1 MNLYTDP
8 YAYLRAASGHDT
20 TTVIGNLTRI
30 ASPGVIA
37 GVTSIPVSP
46 STTVN
51 LNINDIVTI
60 FDGPNSEEVTV
71 TSTTAQPATSIPCT
85 TTQYAHVTGIP
96 LASDGTQG
104 SLASMIIAASS
115 EIEGYCRQPLL
126 TASYSNEKLP
136 LRSMRASVTRD
147 YALVVRPMHFP
158 VQSVS
163 SMSLQLNATS
173 TFTLDT
179 SQIAIDAAAG
189 SQIVTVQQMTSTSGT
204 DTLWGLSTPPAFPT
218 TPGFVLISYMA
229 GLYTA
234 VTLPREVRQACTWLV
249 SDLLSDRRNPT
260 GAAETKYGDVQL
272 TTRLRGDT
280 SGRSVLVI
288 RAYEILDRYR
298 QRAM

>member
-8 YAYLRAASGHDT
+8 YAYIRAASGHDA
-20 TTVIGNLTRI
+20 TTVISNLTRI
-30 ASPGVIA
+30 ASPGITA
-37 GVTSIPVSP
+37 GATSIPVSP
-46 STTVN
+46 AITVE
-51 LNINDIVTI
+51 LSVNDIVTI
-60 FDGPNSEEVTV
+60 FDGASSEEVTV
-71 TSTTAQPATSIPCT
+71 TSTTWQNSSSIPCT
-85 TTQYAHVTGIP
+85 ATQYAHATGTP

-126 TASYSNEKLP
+126 TATYSNEKLP

-147 YALVVRPMHFP
+147 YALLIRPMHFP

-163 SMSLQLNATS
+163 SLTLQLNATT
-173 TFTLDT
+173 TFNLDA
-179 SQIAIDAAAG
+179 SQIVIDAATG
-189 SQIVTVQQMTSTSGT
+189 SQVVTVQQMTSTTGT
-204 DTLWGLSTPPAFPT
+204 TSLWGLSTPPAFPT
-218 TPGFVLISYMA
+218 TPGFVLISYTA
-229 GLYTA
+229 GLFTA
-234 VTLPREVRQACTWLV
+234 TTLPREVRQACTWLV

-298 QRAM
+298 QRAI